1 MGKRVGMHRDPVCGF
16 RDMGIHASM
25 TRTARPPACRAAG
38 GRTKGA
44 IMTQWHDRAW
54 GMWRYLVLRG
64 RFFIQASDAVVA
76 RHWQWFLFA
85 GLLTPGL
92 PVVSLFMV
100 PAALFAQDLSA
111 AHAFGWH
118 FGVTLLFEAGALA
131 WVLPQRRFLR
141 GGAFRDYIRTL
152 PISGIARCTVSSV
165 LLFVVDILLF
175 MPAVIGTGMAGH
187 ATIFDLACDIEKMLA
202 FVAII
207 LMVQLGI
214 VERLPFLLLAG
225 LPADIV
231 FAAAASIADS
241 TAAMLVL
248 SGAVA
253 CALPCA
259 VLAMRAERFRACRAG
274 KVGRPVGRLR
284 PKARLPA
291 VWRVQFGILARNPVI
306 SAGCAVLSVAVPVG
320 AGALIR
326 AFDYDGRA
334 PVAIVVG
341 MAIVAFVLANLY
353 RLLADAHAMARPLF
367 MTLPLSRNF
376 WPIRDCC
383 LVVGLGMVPLIV
395 FGGIL
400 LAHRLVSQWA
410 FMGLAAGYVVLLA
423 LLRVVVG
430 TDTRFRFMLAAAF
443 SIAWAGA
450 AIAGVSG

>member
-1 MGKRVGMHRDPVCGF
+1 
-16 RDMGIHASM
+16 
-25 TRTARPPACRAAG
+25 
-38 GRTKGA
+38 
-44 IMTQWHDRAW
+44 MTQWHDRAW

-100 PAALFAQDLSA
+100 PADLFAQDLSA

-165 LLFVVDILLF
+165 LLCVVDILLF
-175 MPAVIGTGMAGH
+175 APVAIGVGMMEH
-187 ATIFDLACDIEKMLA
+187 ATIFDLACDIEKTLA

-259 VLAMRAERFRACRAG
+259 VLDMRAERFRACRAG

-367 MTLPLSRNF
+367 MTLPLSRHF

-400 LAHRLVSQWA
+400 LAHRLVSLWA
-410 FMGLAAGYVVLLA
+410 LMGLAAGYVVLLA

>member
-1 MGKRVGMHRDPVCGF
+1 
-16 RDMGIHASM
+16 
-25 TRTARPPACRAAG
+25 
-38 GRTKGA
+38 
-44 IMTQWHDRAW
+44 MTQRRERAW
-54 GMWRYLVLRG
+54 GLWRYLVLRG
-64 RFFIQASDAVVA
+64 RFFIHASDAVVA

-141 GGAFRDYIRTL
+141 GGAFRDYIGTL
-152 PISGIARCTVSSV
+152 PISAIARCTVSSV

-187 ATIFDLACDIEKMLA
+187 ATIFDLACDIEKTLV

-207 LMVQLGI
+207 LMIQLGI
-214 VERLPFLLLAG
+214 VERLPFLLLMG

-241 TAAMLVL
+241 TVAMLVL

-259 VLAMRAERFRACRAG
+259 AFAMRTERFCVGRAG
-274 KVGRPVGRLR
+274 QVGRLAGRLR
-284 PKARLPA
+284 PGLRLPA

-306 SAGCAVLSVAVPVG
+306 SAGCAVMSVAVPVG
-320 AGALIR
+320 AGALIG

-334 PVAIVVG
+334 PVAIVIG
-341 MAIVAFVLANLY
+341 MAIVAFVLGNLY

-367 MTLPLSRNF
+367 MTLPLSRHF

-383 LVVGLGMVPLIV
+383 LVVGLGMVPLFM

-400 LAHRLVSQWA
+400 LAHRLVSLWA
-410 FMGLAAGYVVLLA
+410 LMGLAAGYVALLA
-423 LLRVVVG
+423 VLRAVVG